1 MNKLL
6 TVVVCLLVAAP
17 PADANSDKCRAGAPD
32 VNKLGF
38 RPNATVPYDMVASP
52 SGRPFPIEMIPCV
65 WRAFH
70 AWTKANVATSLGV
83 KFVPGSGGIV
93 VRYADA
99 EESLPQFVAGG
110 WTHPVRAEDGALLQ
124 ATVWLSSDRRV
135 LSNCDGVTK
144 TVLHELGHL
153 HGLADH
159 RGPAGTTVMN
169 SLDRKNDSGKRLPM
183 MPTVCDAQQ
192 AVLASAALSDEPT
205 ADELPRLQGRLAG
218 RTLPSFTPERR

>member
-17 PADANSDKCRAGAPD
+17 PAGAESGTCRAGGPD
-32 VNKLGF
+32 VNKRGF
-38 RPNATVPYDMVASP
+38 RPNATVPYDMAASP
-52 SGRPFPIEMIPCV
+52 SGRPFPLEMIPCV

-83 KFVPGSGGIV
+83 RFVSGPGGIV

-99 EESLPQFVAGG
+99 AERLPTYVAGG
-110 WTHPVRAEDGALLQ
+110 WTHPVRADDGALLR
-124 ATVWLSSDRRV
+124 ATIWLSTDRHV
-135 LSNCDGVTK
+135 LSSCDGVTK

-169 SLDRKNDSGKRLPM
+169 NLDRKNDSGKRLPM
-183 MPTVCDAQQ
+183 TPTACDAQQ
-192 AVLASAALSDEPT
+192 AVLASTELLENPTGNAGPGLQVRLDRRGLPALGDV
-205 ADELPRLQGRLAG
+205 
-218 RTLPSFTPERR
+218 RR